1 MNSGSRSSV
10 GLIKRATAVTS
21 KLAADGKNRRPLDHL
36 LAPPRVSTAAE
47 NRTPDRSLCL
57 HSVRPEPQKLLTK
70 LVLSK
75 NPSTPS
81 RTSPPSGGGGT
92 YRKFSTGGEQL
103 TTRSTR
109 SSQRRLRPPLVNAFE
124 QLPAGARTSEYH
136 RHQGSLGPKAPPTKS
151 AKTRVRRGGSTTQIT
166 ISNRKC
172 KWWRKRKLTLR
183 TVRYE
188 GPSRK

>member
-36 LAPPRVSTAAE
+36 PAPPRVSTAAE
-47 NRTPDRSLCL
+47 KSHTGSISLSPLGASRT
-57 HSVRPEPQKLLTK
+57 TK
-70 LVLSK
+70 TTHETGSFE

-136 RHQGSLGPKAPPTKS
+136 RHQGSLGPKAPPTK
-151 AKTRVRRGGSTTQIT
+151 
-166 ISNRKC
+166 
-172 KWWRKRKLTLR
+172 KRKNARATRRL
-183 TVRYE
+183 
-188 GPSRK
+188 